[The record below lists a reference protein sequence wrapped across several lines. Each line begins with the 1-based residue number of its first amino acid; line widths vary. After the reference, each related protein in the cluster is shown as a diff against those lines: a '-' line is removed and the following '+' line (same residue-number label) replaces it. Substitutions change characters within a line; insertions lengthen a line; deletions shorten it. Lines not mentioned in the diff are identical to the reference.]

1 MGLKVTIFVYELL
14 NPSILSVHINRLIP
28 LLLLNLGPK
37 IIFSM
42 LAEINN
48 LSYFNFG

>member
-1 MGLKVTIFVYELL
+1 MGLKVIIFIYELL
-14 NPSILSVHINRLIP
+14 NPGILSVHINRIIP

-42 LAEINN
+42 PVEINN
-48 LSYFNFG
+48 LSYFNFC